1 MNVDGAGAADH
12 PGAGVAATK
21 ACQQS
26 GQAAAARDSD
36 DDLGGVDA
44 AGEVQQ
50 CGGRVF
56 PGHEVVAAAKVLDQP
71 AL

>member
-1 MNVDGAGAADH
+1 MNVDGTGAADH
-12 PGAGVAATK
+12 PGAGAAAAK
-21 ACQQS
+21 ARQQS
-26 GQAAAARDSD
+26 GQAAAAWDSD

-50 CGGRVF
+50 RGGRIF
-56 PGHEVVAAAKVLDQP
+56 PGHEVIAAAKVLDQA